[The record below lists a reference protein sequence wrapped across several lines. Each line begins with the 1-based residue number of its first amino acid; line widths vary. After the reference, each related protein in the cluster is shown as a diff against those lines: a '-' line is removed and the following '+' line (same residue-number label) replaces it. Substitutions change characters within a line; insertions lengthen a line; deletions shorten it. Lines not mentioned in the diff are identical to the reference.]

1 MKDIY
6 VFFFFHYSFNVSEGE
21 IIFTLYG
28 IQQKHII
35 NFFHVISPKALV
47 TNWQI
52 EYLSENENRKMHITQ
67 DPEWAPSGREA
78 G

>member
-1 MKDIY
+1 M
-6 VFFFFHYSFNVSEGE
+6 FFFFFSITALTSVKEKTFLHCTAFSKN
-21 IIFTLYG
+21 
-28 IQQKHII
+28 I

-78 G
+78 V